1 MLFEPEKDR
10 KDVGRL
16 LKTPFHKRA
25 LPRDPR
31 DLMMVAP
38 SLRSRNFIYGGGL
51 FLLVAGFAGV
61 PLLISHRRSVE
72 GTSPLTTQGKPLVGH
87 QLMRGAYNNHGSKD
101 VGPDPDWNGS
111 TKMWKGDGKSRFNPS
126 PEDILFHRKQLEIT
140 LREKGL
146 KKD

>member
-1 MLFEPEKDR
+1 
-10 KDVGRL
+10 
-16 LKTPFHKRA
+16 
-25 LPRDPR
+25 
-31 DLMMVAP
+31 MVAP

-101 VGPDPDWNGS
+101 VGLTLTGMAQP
-111 TKMWKGDGKSRFNPS
+111 KCGKETERV
-126 PEDILFHRKQLEIT
+126 DLT
-140 LREKGL
+140 LLQRTFYFIENNWR
-146 KKD
+146 